1 VESHSKSSIRAAN
14 IKDVAKLA
22 GCSLATVSRVLN
34 DAPYVEAGLRE
45 RVIAAA
51 KKLQYVPNGPARALR
66 STTSRLV
73 GAVIPT
79 LSHAIYATMIDGLQS
94 RLAENKVSLIIST
107 SFYDLE
113 IEKVQVRLLVEKG
126 VESIVLVG
134 STHLPE
140 TLQTLERHN
149 VNYVFT
155 YTTAASRKG
164 AAVGFDNVKAGI
176 TAAQYLY
183 DLGHRRFGMIAGV
196 THDND
201 RAKGRLDGFLQ
212 GLKSNGIDTTAV
224 QIIEALYRI
233 DSGSA
238 ALQEILSRDK
248 TITAVFCGSDILAA
262 GALKYCHHVGL
273 EVPRALSVLGFD
285 NLEVAEL
292 TSPELSTLEVPAKDM
307 GRLAAEYILSAPA
320 KRTHTRQM
328 ELPIRLV
335 MRRSTGPIER

>member
-1 VESHSKSSIRAAN
+1 MKSPSRPAKIR
-14 IKDVAKLA
+14 DVAKLA

-45 RVIAAA
+45 RVLTAT

-79 LSHAIYATMIDGLQS
+79 LSHAIYATMIGGLQS

-113 IEKVQVRLLVEKG
+113 IEKEQVRLLVEKG
-126 VESIVLVG
+126 IESVVLVG

-155 YTTAASRKG
+155 YTTEASKKG

-176 TAAQYLY
+176 TAARYLY
-183 DLGHRRFGMIAGV
+183 DLGHRHFGMIAGI

-212 GLKSNGIDTTAV
+212 GLKSFGIDTADIQV
-224 QIIEALYRI
+224 VEAPYRI
-233 DSGSA
+233 DSGYSA
-238 ALQEILSRDK
+238 VQEILSRDK
-248 TITAVFCGSDILAA
+248 AITAVFCGSDILAA

-273 EVPRALSVLGFD
+273 KVPHQLSVLGFD

-292 TSPELSTLEVPAKDM
+292 TSPELSTIEVPANDM
-307 GRLAAEYILSAPA
+307 GRLAAEFILAAPA
-320 KRTHTRQM
+320 KRNYTHQT

-335 MRRSTGPIER
+335 MRRSTGPVQR